1 MKIKTIL
8 LVTASILGGVALP
21 QGAYP
26 ASKTIEDTR
35 IVAPTDRASPY
46 HYYSSFTAFGEW
58 PLNEDWGLVG
68 NIQCP
73 RVADQWGWW
82 PVEEKCY
89 ATLSMEFNQ
98 NGRNGEYVLAR
109 ALVASRE
116 MRSLAPVFDL
126 VGQTNSVNEVDER
139 APENRTLVV
148 AQLPTTRYDVD
159 RVLLGQEQLGVVIKK
174 EHKFELLEY
183 AQRSQA
189 SLLKWQKLRDGAVQ
203 EARARVIGDILS
215 WLALLAAA
223 GFALRW
229 VIRRMP
235 KFGSRAKSL
244 ARDTIR
250 EAQKIRVRHVVQD
263 ELIRQ
268 TTRDMANDLNEEQKA
283 ALRNQIH
290 QALERGDYGLAEN
303 LSAIMK
309 KLTIGQSDA
318 VVTLDTVAAKQG
330 GST

>member
-1 MKIKTIL
+1 M
-8 LVTASILGGVALP
+8 
-21 QGAYP
+21 
-26 ASKTIEDTR
+26 
-35 IVAPTDRASPY
+35 
-46 HYYSSFTAFGEW
+46 
-58 PLNEDWGLVG
+58 
-68 NIQCP
+68 
-73 RVADQWGWW
+73 
-82 PVEEKCY
+82 
-89 ATLSMEFNQ
+89 
-98 NGRNGEYVLAR
+98 
-109 ALVASRE
+109 
-116 MRSLAPVFDL
+116 
-126 VGQTNSVNEVDER
+126 
-139 APENRTLVV
+139 
-148 AQLPTTRYDVD
+148 PTTRYDVD

-189 SLLKWQKLRDGAVQ
+189 SLLKWQKLRNEGVQ
-203 EARARVIGDILS
+203 EARVRVIGDILS

-244 ARDTIR
+244 AQDTIH

-268 TTRDMANDLNEEQKA
+268 TTRDMANDLNEEQKT

-309 KLTIGQSDA
+309 KLTSDQSDA